1 MLYRMPS
8 AGEVLIR
15 LIPHPT
21 SKVRFIVG
29 KAYCVGCVD
38 KKLGKFLIRDETGY
52 STWYTFDSELTRLR
66 WGQQIELTEKF
77 RG

>member
-21 SKVRFIVG
+21 SMVRFIVG
-29 KAYCVGCVD
+29 KGYKVIAVE
-38 KKLGKFLIRDETGY
+38 KKSGRFLIRDELGY
-52 STWYTFDSELTRLR
+52 SVWYAFNNELVRCR
-66 WGQQIELTEKF
+66 WDQQIELTEKF
-77 RG
+77 LG